1 MNLMNFAPT
10 KAQKDNIIVQNIWQL
25 DASMVRFSIL
35 KVLPDLDFCKTEA
48 KSEETLSDLIE
59 ITVLFAVNY

>member
-1 MNLMNFAPT
+1 
-10 KAQKDNIIVQNIWQL
+10 
-25 DASMVRFSIL
+25 MVHFSIL

-48 KSEETLSDLIE
+48 KSKEMLSDLIE